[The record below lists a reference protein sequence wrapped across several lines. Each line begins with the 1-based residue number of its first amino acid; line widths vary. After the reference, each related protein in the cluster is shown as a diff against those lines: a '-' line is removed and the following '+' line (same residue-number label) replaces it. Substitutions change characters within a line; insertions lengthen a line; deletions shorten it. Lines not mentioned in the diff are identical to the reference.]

1 MSGLGT
7 VVERTEMVQRHQGE
21 MRLRQSSWECGGRGV
36 YRVVAERIATVVTW
50 REAGARVETE

>member
-1 MSGLGT
+1 LGT